1 MTHTLLVT
9 ALALLLGLQ
18 PLVTDLYTPSLPSL
32 PGALNTT
39 IARVQLTLSLCMLA
53 FGVAQLVVGP
63 WSDRVGRKPVLL
75 SGVGLFTV
83 GSIAAAF
90 APTIDWL
97 IVARVLQGAGAATAV
112 VCSRAMLRDLFDP
125 QSGARVLAAAL
136 MGLSAIPLIAPPLG
150 GWIETHLNWRASFG
164 VMTLFGALV
173 FALVWLRI
181 RETLPDSKRNP
192 TATQMG
198 PLFRNWLAIAQSHTF
213 WVYTAITSSTYAG
226 LFAYI
231 SGSAFVMIQV
241 LGISKQGFGFVFS
254 SMVVGYLIGATLCK
268 RLLATRT
275 IVQTLRIGAV
285 FSIGGALLYLL
296 AWLMGFPSWLWI
308 GAAQFVYMLGH
319 GIYNPCGQA
328 GMIAPF
334 PRMAGAAAAL
344 GGFISM
350 VVAFAVGSWMG
361 WAFNQTAVPLA
372 GTIGFF
378 GLATALLALVCAPR
392 WGRV

>member
-39 IARVQLTLSLCMLA
+39 IAQVQLTLSLCMLA
-53 FGVAQLVVGP
+53 FGAAQLVVGP

-75 SGVGLFTV
+75 LGVGLFTL
-83 GSIAAAF
+83 GSIAAIF
-90 APTIDWL
+90 APTITWL
-97 IVARVLQGAGAATAV
+97 IVARILQGAGAATAV

-125 QSGARVLAAAL
+125 QAGARVLAAAL
-136 MGLSAIPLIAPPLG
+136 MGLSAIPLLAPPMG
-150 GWIETHLNWRASFG
+150 GWIETHLNWRFSFG
-164 VMTLFGALV
+164 VMALFGALLL
-173 FALVWLRI
+173 ALVWVRI
-181 RETLPDSKRNP
+181 RETLPADRRNP
-192 TATQMG
+192 SATQAG
-198 PLFRNWLAIAQSHTF
+198 ALLRNWLAIARHQTF

-231 SGSAFVMIQV
+231 SGSSFVMIQV
-241 LGISKQGFGFVFS
+241 LGVSKQGFGFVFS
-254 SMVVGYLIGATLCK
+254 SMVIGYLIGATLCK
-268 RLLATRT
+268 RLLATRS
-275 IVQTLRIGAV
+275 IVQTLRIGAA
-285 FSIGGALLYLL
+285 FSVSGALLYLL
-296 AWLMGFPSWLWI
+296 AWVMGFPSWWWI

-328 GMIAPF
+328 GMTAPF
-334 PRMAGAAAAL
+334 PKMAGAAAAL
-344 GGFISM
+344 GGFINM
-350 VVAFAVGSWMG
+350 IVAFSVGSWMG
-361 WAFNQTAVPLA
+361 WAFNQTALPLA

-378 GLATALLALVCAPR
+378 GLATALLALVFAPR